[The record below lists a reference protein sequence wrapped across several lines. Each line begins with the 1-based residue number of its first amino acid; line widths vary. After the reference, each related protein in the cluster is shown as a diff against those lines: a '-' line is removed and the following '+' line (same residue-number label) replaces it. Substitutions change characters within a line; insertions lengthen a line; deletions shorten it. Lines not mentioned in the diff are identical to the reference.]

1 MSCVKDITDSLKTV
15 LEVHSFDIKLSAQA
29 ESCITVL
36 KSLNIILDSPCETIV
51 SAGNFQLPEFKCT
64 RTYD

>member
-15 LEVHSFDIKLSAQA
+15 LEVHTFDIKLSAQA

-36 KSLNIILDSPCETIV
+36 NSLNILDSACETIV